1 MVTESNEG
9 LLSLIASSLDE
20 VSNQLFLLGFGQE
33 LDVVNESAVQIPYF
47 VVASAPIQC
56 EALLYCLVELL
67 QNEL

>member
-1 MVTESNEG
+1 MVSESSEG

-20 VSNQLFLLGFGQE
+20 VSNELFLLGFGQE
-33 LDVVNESAVQIPYF
+33 LDVVNESVVQIADF

-67 QNEL
+67 EH